1 MQKAFQDE
9 PVRSPHIAILMDGP
23 VDVVGDIHGEIDA
36 LRDLMAVLGYDDGG
50 RHPAG
55 RRLVFVGDL
64 CDRGPDSVAVLA
76 LVARLV
82 GEGRAQCVLGNHELN
97 LMLGARKEGN
107 GWYFDHD
114 HDREEGKFPLSRR
127 ATDADRV
134 WIDAFIGSLPVALED
149 SRLRVVHACWQ
160 AEAIQTLRDAGDSD
174 IAAIYD
180 AAIRQSDDELARDG
194 TFDRANEEARIHRD
208 ALRDPGRPMAL
219 LPALARK
226 DEAHQMANPIRI
238 LTSGVERRTAVP
250 FFSSGKWRMVERA
263 GWWHD
268 YADDIPVIV
277 GHYWR
282 WPMPVDRSTYGK
294 GGEDLFAGTR
304 MEDWLGRR
312 GKVFCIDYSV
322 GRRFQERER
331 GQPFRTR
338 LGAMQ
343 WPERR
348 LVFDDGTRVDTRMA

>member
-1 MQKAFQDE
+1 MHKAFQDAA
-9 PVRSPHIAILMDGP
+9 PRSSHIARLMDGP
-23 VDVVGDIHGEIDA
+23 LDVVGDIHGEIDA
-36 LRDLMAVLGYDDGG
+36 LRDLMGVLGYDEQG

-76 LVARLV
+76 CVAGLVER
-82 GEGRAQCVLGNHELN
+82 GRAQCVLGNHELN
-97 LMLGARKEGN
+97 VMLGSPKEGN
-107 GWYFDHD
+107 GWYFDQD
-114 HDREEGKFPLSRR
+114 HDRDEGKFLSSRR
-127 ATDADRV
+127 ATGADRV
-134 WIDAFIGSLPVALED
+134 WIDAFIGSLPVALEGPG
-149 SRLRVVHACWQ
+149 LRVVHACWHAGAVQ
-160 AEAIQTLRDAGDSD
+160 ALLDAGEND
-174 IAAIYD
+174 IAGIYQ
-180 AAIRQSDDELARDG
+180 AATRASDDELTRDG
-194 TFDRANEEARIHRD
+194 TFERAREEARVHHD
-208 ALRDPGRPMAL
+208 ALRDPGRRMQL

-250 FFSSGKWRMVERA
+250 FFSSGKWRMVGRA

-268 YADDIPVIV
+268 YTDDTPVIV

-304 MEDWLGRR
+304 MEDWLGPR

-331 GQPFRTR
+331 GQAFRTR

-348 LVFDDGTRVDTRMA
+348 LVFDDGTRVDTRVP